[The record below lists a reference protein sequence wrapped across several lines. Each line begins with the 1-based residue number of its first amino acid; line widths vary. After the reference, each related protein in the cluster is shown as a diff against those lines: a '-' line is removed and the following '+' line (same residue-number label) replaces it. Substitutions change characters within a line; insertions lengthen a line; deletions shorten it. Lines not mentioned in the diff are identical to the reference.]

1 MQASRWSGT
10 FRVAERNHRLRNA
23 FGITVVTRELHH
35 EGLGT
40 KAKSLRDRFT
50 IGFGVG
56 YPACREGGEVGVF
69 AEDGLGAD
77 ILLELHQVAGV
88 ADQHIE

>member
-35 EGLGT
+35 EALGT
-40 KAKSLRDRFT
+40 KADTLAQQ
-50 IGFGVG
+50 IGPEYAKVM
-56 YPACREGGEVGVF
+56 
-69 AEDGLGAD
+69 DGLEEVDPNSAEGKQYTAVFST
-77 ILLELHQVAGV
+77 LVKQCK
-88 ADQHIE
+88 